1 MTHKWP
7 YITPGLPDEMF
18 IRGNVP
24 MTKEE
29 VRALTIAKARLAHG
43 QTVWDIGA
51 GTGSLSVEAAI
62 QVADS
67 KVYAIERLAEG
78 IDLIKQNRDNFSLT
92 NLEII
97 HGKAP
102 EALNGLPDPDRV
114 FIGGSGGQLKDILE
128 LLSDRL
134 KPGGRI
140 IINAVTLETPGR
152 AVDILIKLNFKPDI
166 SQIFV
171 ARALSIRNMH
181 LMQGLNPVNIITAE
195 KGGDN
200 IAG

>member
-1 MTHKWP
+1 MKHKWP
-7 YITPGLPDEMF
+7 YLTPGLPDEMF
-18 IRGNVP
+18 VRGNVP

-62 QVADS
+62 QVADG
-67 KVYAIERLAEG
+67 KVYAVERLAEG
-78 IDLIKQNRDNFSLT
+78 IDLIKQNRDNFLLT

-97 HGKAP
+97 YGQAP
-102 EALNGLPDPDRV
+102 EVLYGLPDPDRV
-114 FIGGSGGQLKDILE
+114 FIGGSGGQLEDILNC
-128 LLSDRL
+128 LSDRL

-140 IINAVTLETPGR
+140 VITAVTLETPGR
-152 AVDILIKLNFKPDI
+152 AVEILQKLNFKPDI
-166 SQIFV
+166 SQIFA

-181 LMQGLNPVNIITAE
+181 LMQGLNPVYIITAE

>member
-152 AVDILIKLNFKPDI
+152 AVDILIRLNYKPDI

-171 ARALSIRNMH
+171 ARALSISNMH
-181 LMQGLNPVNIITAE
+181 LMQGLNPVYIITAE

>member
-1 MTHKWP
+1 MTHKWAFR
-7 YITPGLPDEMF
+7 TPGLPDEMF
-18 IRGNVP
+18 IRGKVP

-29 VRALTIAKARLAHG
+29 IRAVTVSKARLKHG

-51 GTGSLSVEAAI
+51 GTGSLSIEAAI
-62 QVADS
+62 QVADG

-97 HGKAP
+97 HGQAP
-102 EALNGLPDPDRV
+102 EALYGLPDPDRV
-114 FIGGSGGQLKDILE
+114 FIGGSGGQLKDILTY
-128 LLSDRL
+128 LSDRL
-134 KPGGRI
+134 KRGGRI
-140 IINAVTLETPGR
+140 IITAITLETPGR
-152 AVDILIKLNFKPDI
+152 AVETLKKLNFKLDI

-171 ARALSIRNMH
+171 ARALSISNMH
-181 LMQGLNPVNIITAE
+181 LMQGLNPVYIITAE
-195 KGGDN
+195 KGGDD

>member
-152 AVDILIKLNFKPDI
+152 AVDTLIRLNYKPDI

-171 ARALSIRNMH
+171 ARALSISNMH
-181 LMQGLNPVNIITAE
+181 LMQGLNPVYIITAE